1 MALNYSI
8 SMLSNPMKPGKL
20 KSLYKGTNQSETDTE
35 RAEPPRGQSNHRE
48 PRRCTDRADCYRG
61 QHDRQSAR
69 RRTGGF
75 RRTGKVPSSNHQP
88 RS

>member
-8 SMLSNPMKPGKL
+8 SMLQPIMKPVKPKPIKAQISQELIL
-20 KSLYKGTNQSETDTE
+20 KELSCLV
-35 RAEPPRGQSNHRE
+35 AGQTTVS
-48 PRRCTDRADCYRG
+48 RADV
-61 QHDRQSAR
+61 SAVLIATVDNMIDSLC